1 VIDVILDCAADRIL
15 SADAHRMNSLVRV
28 IIPNY
33 NYGRFLRVSVGSV
46 LAQEDVDLEI
56 LVIDDAST
64 DDSQRIAAE
73 LASANRRIELR
84 RHPENRG
91 HVRTYNEGLQWAA
104 GAAYGVVLDPDDA
117 LTPGSLRR
125 AAGLLDAHPRVGF
138 AYGTPK
144 LFWGEGPLPRA
155 KTGPGR
161 WRIWSGQE
169 WFAFRCRRAENCVFA
184 PEIVLRMSVVEEAGG
199 FREDLPRS
207 GDFELW
213 MRLSLYADVGYIAG
227 PHAAYYRDH
236 AGGMHHS
243 LHATPYAMLTERKK
257 AFDAV
262 LRDHHADKIPDWQAL
277 QEMAGRGL
285 ARLALEA
292 ACTAHDRGPGYLEE
306 ADALERLA
314 FAAYGRADEL
324 WAWRLLTLRKAMG
337 PRASRF
343 ALPLRAL
350 SVAQYL
356 SRGLKRRRLRASGL

>member
-1 VIDVILDCAADRIL
+1 M
-15 SADAHRMNSLVRV
+15 SSLVRV

-46 LAQEDVDLEI
+46 LAQEDVDLEVLI
-56 LVIDDAST
+56 IDDAST
-64 DDSQRIAAE
+64 DDSQNIAAE
-73 LASANRRIELR
+73 LASRDHRIELR

-91 HVRTYNEGLQWAA
+91 HIRTCNEGLQWAA

-117 LTPGSLRR
+117 LAPGSLRR
-125 AAGLLDAHPRVGF
+125 AVGLLDAHPRVGF
-138 AYGTPK
+138 VYGAPR
-144 LFWGEGPLPRA
+144 LFRGEVPLPRA

-161 WRIWSGQE
+161 WRIWGGQE

-262 LRDHHADKIPDWQAL
+262 FRNHADRIPDWHTL

-285 ARLALEA
+285 AQLALEA
-292 ACTAHDRGPGYLEE
+292 ACTAYERGPGHLEE

-314 FAAYGRADEL
+314 FAAYRRADEL
-324 WAWRLLTLRKAMG
+324 LARLLLRWRKAIG
-337 PRASRF
+337 PRASQF
-343 ALPLRAL
+343 ALPLRVL
-350 SVAQYL
+350 GFAQYL
-356 SRGLKRRRLRASGL
+356 SRGLKRRHLRASGL